1 MPSLLDPGLE
11 QPIRI
16 VLGPQDDFYSEDA
29 IEALLS
35 SSYSISPQADRM
47 GYRLEG
53 PQLEH
58 TRGYNIVSD
67 PIVAGSIQVPGSGQ
81 PIVLLADAQAT
92 GGYPKIGIVISADLP
107 VLGRRRPGDLVRFT
121 AIAQP
126 EVEALLREQ
135 EAQVRRTIANL
146 FEVKRGAL
154 LDAQALYETNLVS
167 GMVDA
172 FEGPDA

>member
-1 MPSLLDPGLE
+1 
-11 QPIRI
+11 
-16 VLGPQDDFYSEDA
+16 
-29 IEALLS
+29 
-35 SSYSISPQADRM
+35 M

-121 AIAQP
+121 AIGQP
-126 EVEALLREQ
+126 EAEAREQ
-135 EAQVRRTIANL
+135 EAA
-146 FEVKRGAL
+146 GAEDDREPL
-154 LDAQALYETNLVS
+154 
-167 GMVDA
+167 
-172 FEGPDA
+172 

>member
-1 MPSLLDPGLE
+1 
-11 QPIRI
+11 
-16 VLGPQDDFYSEDA
+16 
-29 IEALLS
+29 
-35 SSYSISPQADRM
+35 M

-67 PIVAGSIQVPGSGQ
+67 PIVAGSIQVPGSCQ